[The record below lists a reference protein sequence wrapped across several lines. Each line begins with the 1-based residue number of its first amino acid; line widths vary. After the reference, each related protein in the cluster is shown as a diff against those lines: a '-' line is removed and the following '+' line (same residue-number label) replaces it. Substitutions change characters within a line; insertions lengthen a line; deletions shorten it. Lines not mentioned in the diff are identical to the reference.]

1 MPYPS
6 GQQSGNPVAYPTG
19 AAPTGVNPKVD
30 HPTLDHWFNTCTLLA
45 SGSTSG
51 CQSGEQPAWTVRQPY
66 TEQQWSSYF
75 SNLRLPA
82 IYNLDIS
89 IIKAN
94 KITER
99 INLIFRTDFI
109 NATNTPQFYSGLNVD
124 VNSANFGHIAGVTD
138 QSNLPRVI
146 QFSLKLQ
153 F

>member
-1 MPYPS
+1 M
-6 GQQSGNPVAYPTG
+6 
-19 AAPTGVNPKVD
+19 
-30 HPTLDHWFNTCTLLA
+30 
-45 SGSTSG
+45 
-51 CQSGEQPAWTVRQPY
+51 
-66 TEQQWSSYF
+66 
-75 SNLRLPA
+75 
-82 IYNLDIS
+82 S

-99 INLIFRTDFI
+99 VNLIFRTDLI
-109 NATNTPQFYSGLNVD
+109 NATNTPQFYSGLNMD